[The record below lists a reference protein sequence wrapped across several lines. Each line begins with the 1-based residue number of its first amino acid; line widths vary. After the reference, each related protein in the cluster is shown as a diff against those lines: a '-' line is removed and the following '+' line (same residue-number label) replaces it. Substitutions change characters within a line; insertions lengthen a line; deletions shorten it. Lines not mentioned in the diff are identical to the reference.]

1 MKVQNLLYSV
11 VGVIAVAVILIAVN
25 LLAGFAK
32 VRSDLTQNRVYTLS
46 DGTKKIL
53 QKLDTDVEIRFYYSR
68 DNPAVPVPLRAY
80 AQEVEDLLAEYQQYG
95 HGKIKVVKLDPKPD
109 SDAEDSANLDGIEG
123 QNINLTDRIF
133 LGIAVRCL
141 DQKVA
146 IPFLSPDR
154 QTLLEYDLSRAV
166 SSVANP
172 KKTVI
177 GVMSALPVTGQK
189 ASPMMMRQR
198 QPQNQPWVFL
208 NELKQSFDVRDVSLT
223 AEKIDD
229 DISVLLVV
237 HPQGISEQA
246 EFAIDQF
253 LMRGGKMVAL
263 LDPYSFVESQMA
275 AQFGGGP
282 TSSTFQKL
290 LPAWGIQFSSDK
302 VLADPLY
309 ATKIQSQESV
319 QSDPTVLSLT
329 AEAINQKDALGASIN
344 DLLIPFAGVFSGT
357 PTAGLKEDILV
368 QSSTQAGLVS
378 TMTTQLGGDAVRK
391 ELKSANAAYP
401 IAIRLSGKFK
411 TAFPQGKPQ
420 ASKGPDNPEASPSPS
435 ASTKA
440 DGATGSASP
449 APSPASNVL
458 KEGTAE
464 GVVILIGDSDFAY
477 DAIAGRTAQAIG
489 QTVFIPSNGNLNFI
503 QSCVE
508 QLAGDSNLIGIRS
521 RATGNRPFERVNR
534 MEAAAQE
541 KYQGKI
547 AELEDSLNQTR
558 QKLTELQTGKQAD
571 QKTILSPEQ
580 QAEIKKFHENEANV
594 NRELKQVRKD
604 LRGEIDSL
612 QNNLKWI
619 NIAGMPL
626 LVTVAGLLLAWMK
639 RTKRAAR

>member
-32 VRSDLTQNRVYTLS
+32 VRSDLTQNKVYTLS

-53 QKLDTDVEIRFYYSR
+53 QKLDTEVEIRFYYSR
-68 DNPAVPVPLRAY
+68 ENPAVPVPLRAY

-123 QNINLTDRIF
+123 QNINLTERIF

-154 QTLLEYDLSRAV
+154 QTLLEYDLSRAI

-172 KKTVI
+172 KKAVI

-189 ASPMMMRQR
+189 ASPMLMRQR

-208 NELKQSFDVRDVSLT
+208 NELKQSFDVRDVGLT
-223 AEKIDD
+223 ADKIDD
-229 DISVLLVV
+229 DISVLVVV

-263 LDPYSFVESQMA
+263 LDPYSFVEAQMA

-302 VLADPLY
+302 VLADPIY
-309 ATKIQSQESV
+309 ATKIQRQEGV

-329 AEAINQKDALGASIN
+329 AEAINQKDVLGASIN
-344 DLLIPFAGVFSGT
+344 DLLIPFAGVFTGT
-357 PTAGLKEDILV
+357 PTAGLKEDVLI

-378 TMTTQLGGDAVRK
+378 AMTTQMGGDAVRK
-391 ELKSANAAYP
+391 ELKSTNTTYP

-420 ASKGPDNPEASPSPS
+420 ASNDQANPEASPSPS
-435 ASTKA
+435 ASPTP
-440 DGATGSASP
+440 T
-449 APSPASNVL
+449 SNAL

-464 GVVILIGDSDFAY
+464 GVVILVGDSDFAY
-477 DAIAGRTAQAIG
+477 DAIAGRTAQALA
-489 QTVFIPSNGNLNFI
+489 QTVFIPGNGNLNFI
-503 QSCVE
+503 QSAVE

-534 MEAAAQE
+534 MEAAAQD

-558 QKLTELQTGKQAD
+558 QKLTELQSGKQAD
-571 QKTILSPEQ
+571 QKTLLSPEQ
-580 QAEIKKFHENEANV
+580 QAEIKKFHENEANA

-626 LVTVAGLLLAWMK
+626 LVTVAGLTLAWMK
-639 RTKRAAR
+639 RMKRAAR

>member
-32 VRSDLTQNRVYTLS
+32 VRSDLTQNKVYTLS

-53 QKLDTDVEIRFYYSR
+53 QKLDTEVEIRFYYSR
-68 DNPAVPVPLRAY
+68 ENPAVPVPLRAY

-123 QNINLTDRIF
+123 QNINLTERIF

-172 KKTVI
+172 KKAVI

-208 NELKQSFDVRDVSLT
+208 NELKQSFDVRDVGLT
-223 AEKIDD
+223 ADKIDD
-229 DISVLLVV
+229 DISVLVVV

-263 LDPYSFVESQMA
+263 LDPYSFVEAQMA

-302 VLADPLY
+302 VLADPIY
-309 ATKIQSQESV
+309 ATKIQRQEGV
-319 QSDPTVLSLT
+319 RSDPTVLSLT
-329 AEAINQKDALGASIN
+329 AEAINQKDVLGASIN
-344 DLLIPFAGVFSGT
+344 DLLIPFAGVFTGT
-357 PTAGLKEDILV
+357 PTAGLKEDVLI

-378 TMTTQLGGDAVRK
+378 AMTTQMGGDAVRK
-391 ELKSANAAYP
+391 ELKSTNTTYP

-420 ASKGPDNPEASPSPS
+420 ASNDQANPEASPSPS
-435 ASTKA
+435 ASPTP
-440 DGATGSASP
+440 T
-449 APSPASNVL
+449 SNAL

-464 GVVILIGDSDFAY
+464 GVVILVGDSDFAY
-477 DAIAGRTAQAIG
+477 DAIAGRTAQALA
-489 QTVFIPSNGNLNFI
+489 QTVFIPGNGNLNFI
-503 QSCVE
+503 QSAVE

-534 MEAAAQE
+534 MEAAAQD

-558 QKLTELQTGKQAD
+558 QKLTELQSGKQAD
-571 QKTILSPEQ
+571 QKTLLSPEQ
-580 QAEIKKFHENEANV
+580 QAEIKKFHENEANA

-626 LVTVAGLLLAWMK
+626 LVTVAGLTLAWMK
-639 RTKRAAR
+639 RMKRAAR